1 MIRPTCVLFGLL
13 VLAAPAVR
21 ADDEEAS
28 MVQSVEVKVTAVAGG
43 SIYLDKGRRAHIEAG
58 DRVSLHPVGGLPLEV
73 VVRSVSSKSSRAD
86 LPTALAVSGAFITLT
101 SLQVRAHAPP
111 RIPTGAS
118 RPRAPKH
125 TPPCPDP
132 GRDLARNFNS
142 ALTIAPP
149 PCPDLPGLPRIL
161 HRLEAHPLHVPHH
174 VSLPPRRCHL
184 LRGDDAR
191 VQG

>member
-1 MIRPTCVLFGLL
+1 MANGDSAATALIARLTLLMLNLALLGLGIALCVMGSNEDGTAGL
-13 VLAAPAVR
+13 
-21 ADDEEAS
+21 
-28 MVQSVEVKVTAVAGG
+28 VKA
-43 SIYLDKGRRAHIEAG
+43 IYAE
-58 DRVSLHPVGGLPLEV
+58 GGLTMSAFQKPD
-73 VVRSVSSKSSRAD
+73 A
-86 LPTALAVSGAFITLT
+86 ALAVSGAFITLT